1 MADTLESLEIEVR
14 HSATGAADA
23 ITNVTN
29 AIRGMS
35 RAIATALPRLVALND
50 ALGGGSLTFNNID
63 AQVTATVNNVSNVSR
78 SAGRATNAL
87 SRGLHSMSNAA
98 KKANG
103 PLQNFLSSLKR
114 IAFYRFI
121 RSVIKAITQ
130 AFSEGLEKAYLF
142 SSRIA
147 GEGHRFAEA
156 LDQMTSVSNQMKGQ
170 LGSAFAGLLTAIE
183 PILENIINLVTRVAD
198 ALSQF
203 FAAFTGST
211 YLKAVAAQADFADK
225 TAKGAKAAKEY
236 KNQLLKFDEINRLN
250 DNSGS
255 GGGSGKDQMDGHS
268 FADSPISERIKS
280 FVQQL
285 KDAVNSGDWGNV
297 GRLIGEKVN
306 DGLKAI
312 YSYSG
317 ELGRTLVGFIT
328 NGIDFL
334 LAFID
339 QINWNLAGLSIC
351 SFLTNAISEAS
362 SWLDTKDWEAVGQ
375 NLWKNFKELI
385 NGFDFDGLAR
395 QFFSFFG
402 KACADAVLLLRGF
415 FAEAWTKV
423 KEYFSKKVEEAGGD
437 VVLGFLKG
445 IFDALVDIVQWIH
458 DNVLIP
464 FVDAFRKAF
473 GIHSPSTVMAEIGTQ
488 IVEGLKQ
495 GVEDTWKGFT
505 DFFKGLWDD
514 FKGWWEGLSLS
525 PFHIPVPHFTWGTR
539 APSGWFEEGAAA
551 VLSALGLPA
560 SIPTLSVSWY
570 AQGGF
575 PDEGQLFVA
584 NESGPEMVGRIGNRT
599 AVGNQDQII
608 EGIRRGVYDAVSS
621 AMGSGRE
628 DRPIKIYLDGKEI
641 SNAVTR
647 NQRQTSRATGVA
659 MA

>member
-35 RAIATALPRLVALND
+35 RAIGNALPRLTALNE
-50 ALGGGSLTFNNID
+50 ALGGGSLTLNNID

-78 SAGRATNAL
+78 SAGRATNTL

-103 PLQNFLSSLKR
+103 PLQNFISSLKR

-156 LDQMTSVSNQMKGQ
+156 LDRMASVSNQMKGQ
-170 LGSAFAGLLTAIE
+170 LGAAFAGLLTAIE
-183 PILENIINLVTRVAD
+183 PILANIINMITRVAD

-211 YLKAVAAQADFADK
+211 YLKAIAAQADFADK

-236 KNQLLKFDEINRLN
+236 KNQLLKFDEINRLE
-250 DNSGS
+250 DKSSSGS
-255 GGGSGKDQMDGHS
+255 GGKDPMKGYAFS
-268 FADSPISERIKS
+268 DSPISERIKT

-312 YSYSG
+312 YMHSG

-334 LAFID
+334 LGAID
-339 QINWNLAGLSIC
+339 QINWNLVGLSIC

-362 SWLDTKDWEAVGQ
+362 SWLDTKDWEAVGV
-375 NLWKNFKELI
+375 NLWNNFKELV
-385 NGFDFDGLAR
+385 NGFDFNGIAR
-395 QFFSFFG
+395 QFFNLFG

-415 FAEAWTKV
+415 FAEAWEKV
-423 KEYFSKKVEEAGGD
+423 KEYFSKKTEEAGGN

-473 GIHSPSTVMAEIGTQ
+473 GIHSPSTVMAEIGEQ
-488 IVEGLKQ
+488 IVAGLKK
-495 GVEDTWKGFT
+495 GVEDAWNSFT
-505 DFFKGLWDD
+505 KFFEDAWDN
-514 FKGWWEGLSLS
+514 FKKWWEGLSLS
-525 PFHIPVPHFTWGTR
+525 PFHIPTPHFTWGTR
-539 APSGWFEEGAAA
+539 APDGWFEQGAAS

-560 SIPTLSVSWY
+560 AIPTLSVNWY
-570 AQGGF
+570 AGGGF
-575 PDEGQLFVA
+575 PDAGQLFVA
-584 NESGPEMVGRIGNRT
+584 NEAGPEMVGRIGNRT

-608 EGIRRGVYDAVSS
+608 EGIRRGVYDAVAS
-621 AMGSGRE
+621 AMGNGNS
-628 DRPIKIYLDGKEI
+628 DRPIKVYLDGKEI
-641 SNAVTR
+641 STAVTK
-647 NQRQTSRATGVA
+647 NQRQLSRATGVA